1 LPAHFCDL
9 TTSSWKK
16 HTVCLICVDVGTPF
30 LMAGFSN
37 HPVEVDFWHLRSNVS
52 CVDGYFGKVAERLSF
67 LIVFTKPRIQP
78 TPSPGPT
85 LEPQKDSSCQKM
97 WIGYQCNCYFISN
110 EMKTWE
116 ESKDFCASKNSSL
129 LQLQNKDEL
138 DFMNHISQ
146 RFYWIGLS
154 YSKEHSA
161 WLWED
166 GSALSQTL
174 FSLLR
179 TVNISN
185 CIVYGSKEGFLDER
199 CRKEMRFICKQQLI
213 HVS

>member
-1 LPAHFCDL
+1 
-9 TTSSWKK
+9 
-16 HTVCLICVDVGTPF
+16 
-30 LMAGFSN
+30 MAGFQTTPWRLISGILG
-37 HPVEVDFWHLRSNVS
+37 VMCLVLMATL
-52 CVDGYFGKVAERLSF
+52 GKL
-67 LIVFTKPRIQP
+67 L
-78 TPSPGPT
+78 
-85 LEPQKDSSCQKM
+85 KDCSSCQKM

-174 FSLLR
+174 FSFPE
-179 TVNISN
+179 TVDIRN
-185 CIVYGSKEGFLDER
+185 CIVYSPNDGFLD
-199 CRKEMRFICKQQLI
+199 
-213 HVS
+213 